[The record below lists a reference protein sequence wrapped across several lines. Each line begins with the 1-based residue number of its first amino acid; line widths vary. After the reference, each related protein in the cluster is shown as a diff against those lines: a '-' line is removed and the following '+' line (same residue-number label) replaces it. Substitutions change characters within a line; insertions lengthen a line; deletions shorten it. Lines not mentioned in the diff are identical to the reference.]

1 MSLRYYL
8 DEAQNRWR
16 KARFLK
22 QAQAILS
29 TPAVVC
35 SAEGPM
41 VLSMVHHRD
50 VLTYLLA
57 IKSFARSLPPSKV
70 VVVADPTIT
79 PSDRTILRQHV
90 PGLEIRDAAE
100 FQRPGVPVGG
110 TWERLMAMACL
121 SQDQFVI
128 QLDADTVTLADV
140 ADVRQCFLRNVSFT
154 IGTVDLQLP
163 VPVKAAS
170 QWAQGM
176 MQGLS
181 QPHVQ
186 LLCEAQVWA
195 AAAAGDE
202 QKRYVRGCSGF
213 AGFARGAIH
222 EAEVMALSERM
233 HAALGEA
240 WSRWGT
246 EQFSSNYLIANAPG
260 AVVLPHPMYTT
271 PNRAGPYTVF
281 VHFIGSQRFTS
292 DAYLMALRNHLK
304 LAGIR

>member
-16 KARFLK
+16 KARFFK
-22 QAQAILS
+22 QADAILH
-29 TPAVVC
+29 TPVVTC
-35 SAEGPM
+35 ASAGPM

-57 IKSFARSLPPSKV
+57 IKSFARALPPSKV

-79 PSDRTILRQHV
+79 PDDRKVLQQHV
-90 PGLEIRDAAE
+90 PGIEIRDAAE
-100 FQRPGVPVGG
+100 FRRPGVPVGG
-110 TWERLMAMACL
+110 TWERLMAIACL
-121 SQDQFVI
+121 SQDHYVI

-140 ADVRQCFLRNVSFT
+140 SEVRECFVQNVSFT
-154 IGTVDLQLP
+154 IGTGDLQLP
-163 VPVKAAS
+163 VPVGAAAR
-170 QWAQGM
+170 WARGM
-176 MQGLS
+176 MKGLA

-186 LLCEAQVWA
+186 LLCEAQVCA

-202 QKRYVRGCSGF
+202 RKHYVRGCSGF
-213 AGFARGAIH
+213 AGFARQAIS
-222 EAEVMALSERM
+222 EADVVALSERM
-233 HAALGEA
+233 QAVLGEA

-271 PNRAGPYTVF
+271 PNRMGPYTVF

-292 DAYLMALRNHLK
+292 DAYLMALRNHLTS
-304 LAGIR
+304 ARAS